1 MLKGFKKVISKYAY
15 MILPIG
21 TLLCLA
27 GFIGSYLFPNEVLDT
42 YEVNMKE
49 AEGDQEFMIPFTGG
63 ISDEIGYA
71 METDGR
77 ELKGIQIGISKG
89 GASLSGANLVYRV
102 YKLPEDANLQELTP
116 EQLNENL
123 NDASIILENYYDLGN
138 CMDGQYLY
146 LPFDK
151 NRSTDETKRC
161 SGKLYIT
168 FSYDSNGNTERVT
181 PALFANHGIVK
192 NAATYQAG
200 EIVVDEIAGKQLPQ
214 MIKHYYIYSHN
225 TYPLLYDS
233 RVLTFVFLAAS
244 MTVAYPHGKGKG
256 KKKEGRTDA
265 EEDN

>member
-15 MILPIG
+15 IILPIG

-49 AEGDQEFMIPFTGG
+49 AEDDREFVIPFTGG

-102 YKLPEDANLQELTP
+102 YQLPEDANLQALTP
-116 EQLNENL
+116 EQLNGNL
-123 NDASIILENYYDLGN
+123 NDASVILEQYYDLGN

-151 NRSTDETKRC
+151 SGKIDETKRC
-161 SGKLYIT
+161 IGKLYIT
-168 FSYDSNGNTERVT
+168 FSYNSNGNTEEGM
-181 PALFANHGIVK
+181 PGLFANHGIVK
-192 NAATYQAG
+192 NAATYREG
-200 EIVVDEIAGKQLPQ
+200 KIVTDEIAGKQLPQ

-244 MTVAYPHGKGKG
+244 MTVAYPHIKGKG
-256 KKKEGRTDA
+256 EKKEGRTDA